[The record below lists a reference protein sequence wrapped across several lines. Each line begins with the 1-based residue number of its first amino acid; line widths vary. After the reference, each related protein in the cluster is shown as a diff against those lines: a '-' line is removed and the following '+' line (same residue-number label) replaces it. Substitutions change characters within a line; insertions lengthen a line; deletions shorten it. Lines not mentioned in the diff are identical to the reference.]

1 MRRFEALSNTI
12 FGVAMT
18 LLAYNIPK
26 SQLTAAAPK
35 WGEIWHAYAPHL
47 LTLLLSFSIAGIFW
61 FSHQRRLA
69 YAPEASRPAVI
80 VNLLFL
86 LSIIL
91 LPITTGLYGTY
102 PDGGDIITLYAVHLT
117 LISALNV
124 ILWLI
129 AAEPQRDWPMVGGP
143 AFATLVFLAASTVSL
158 VAPHLTKFV
167 WPIAFITPVVASLVE
182 RERN

>member
-26 SQLTAAAPK
+26 SQLTAAAPN
-35 WGEIWHAYAPHL
+35 WGEIWRAYASHL
-47 LTLLLSFSIAGIFW
+47 LTLLLSFSVAGIFW

-69 YAPEASRPAVI
+69 YAPEAGRPAVI
-80 VNLLFL
+80 VNLVFL

-91 LPITTGLYGTY
+91 LPVTTGLYGSY
-102 PDGGDIITLYAVHLT
+102 PNAGDITTLYAVHLT

-124 ILWLI
+124 FLWLI
-129 AAEPQRDWPMVGGP
+129 AAGPQRDWLMVGGP
-143 AFATLVFLAASTVSL
+143 AFATLVFLVASI
-158 VAPHLTKFV
+158 VALFAPLLTKFV

-182 RERN
+182 RERS